1 MKTFETDNR
10 NPNGNWTQ
18 DCIPRA
24 LSAFLKKPY
33 FEIVDELVTIYKQ
46 TGFHIADSVCLTY
59 YVNNLKNIQTIEIGL
74 EKQISL
80 ATICEIIRRRE
91 FDKIPKL
98 NINNCDRV
106 MAFLGN
112 THLTYIRKGVVHDTW
127 DCSGLIVNKLY
138 VYKEMENND

>member
-1 MKTFETDNR
+1 MRIFETYNR

-24 LSAFLKKPY
+24 LSAFLKEPY
-33 FEIVDELVTIYKQ
+33 FDVVDELVNIYKQ

-59 YVNNLKNIQTIEIGL
+59 YVNNLKNVQTIEIGL

-80 ATICEIIRRRE
+80 ATICEMIRRKE
-91 FDKIPKL
+91 FDKIPEL
-98 NINNCDRV
+98 NSNNCERM

-127 DCSGLIVNKLY
+127 DCSSLIVNKLY
-138 VYKEMENND
+138 IYKGDEM